1 MTSDNL
7 QTIRQKI
14 DSIDKQIQLLI
25 NERAQ
30 LAQTIGNSKR
40 EQSEDKVFYRP
51 EREAQILQAIT
62 ARNTGP
68 LSDKQVIAI
77 FRPILTACLSLQ
89 QPIKIA
95 YLGPEGSYSQ
105 AAIFKHFGA
114 ETMTAPTTSIERIFR
129 EIEAENVTYGVV
141 PIENSTT
148 GVINV
153 TLDALMLSP
162 LTICGEIII
171 DIHHHLL
178 SKQLKLSNIEK
189 IYAHEQSFMQCQHWL
204 ETHMPDVEQI
214 AVASN
219 SAAAIIAQ
227 QEQNSA
233 AIASELCNQLYGL
246 NSLASNI
253 EDKPQNKTRFLI
265 LGQQKVAP
273 SGSDKTSLL
282 FSTPHTPGFLLNL
295 LEPFAKQGI
304 NISLIE
310 SRPYH
315 SGNWSYLF
323 FIDIEGHQDDLPVKK
338 ALDSLASKSVMLNIL
353 GSYPKAL
360 T

>member
-1 MTSDNL
+1 M
-7 QTIRQKI
+7 
-14 DSIDKQIQLLI
+14 
-25 NERAQ
+25 
-30 LAQTIGNSKR
+30 
-40 EQSEDKVFYRP
+40 
-51 EREAQILQAIT
+51 
-62 ARNTGP
+62 
-68 LSDKQVIAI
+68 SDKQVIAI

-315 SGNWSYLF
+315 SGNC
-323 FIDIEGHQDDLPVKK
+323 DI
-338 ALDSLASKSVMLNIL
+338 IL
-353 GSYPKAL
+353 L
-360 T
+360 I

>member
-1 MTSDNL
+1 MTTDNL
-7 QTIRQKI
+7 QTIRQQI
-14 DSIDKQIQLLI
+14 DDIDKQIQNLI
-25 NERAQ
+25 NERAK
-30 LAQTIGNSKR
+30 LAETVGKNKR
-40 EQSEDKVFYRP
+40 EQGEDKVFYRP
-51 EREAQILQAIT
+51 EREAQILQAIIT
-62 ARNTGP
+62 RNTGP
-68 LSDKQVIAI
+68 LSDKQVVAI

-105 AAIFKHFGA
+105 AAIFKHFGE
-114 ETMTAPTTSIERIFR
+114 ETMTVPAPSIERIFR

-153 TLDALMLSP
+153 TLDALMISP

-171 DIHHHLL
+171 PIHHHLL
-178 SKQLKLSNIEK
+178 SKQTTMQTIEK
-189 IYAHEQSFMQCQHWL
+189 IYAHEQAFMQCRHWL
-204 ETHMPDVEQI
+204 ETHLTNAEQI

-219 SAAAIIAQ
+219 SAAAVIAQ

-233 AIASELCNQLYGL
+233 AIASELCGQIYGL
-246 NSLASNI
+246 NSLVNNI

-282 FSTPHTPGFLLNL
+282 FTTPHTPGFLLKL
-295 LEPFAKQGI
+295 LTSFAEQGI

-323 FIDIEGHQDDLPVKK
+323 FIDIEGHQDDLSVKK
-338 ALDSLASKSVMLNIL
+338 ALDALASKSVMLNIL